1 MRIEPTNATLGAT
14 ITGVRLNRLSEAEA
28 DAIGTAF
35 LDYAVLIFPAQSLA
49 DDEQI
54 EFASHF
60 GELSIESLPFT
71 NEDGDRLRSADDP
84 LMKLFQG
91 NEGWHTDSSF
101 QPVSAKA
108 SMLTARKVP
117 TSGGQTEWADMRAAY
132 DALDAETRAKI
143 EDLTAYHSLYH
154 SQSQVGGDDETTA
167 KGLATLHGQPKS
179 RSPLGPGHRR
189 ENAATHAAPLRPL
202 VKIHPETSRPALF
215 IGRHAYG
222 IRGLDALASKELL
235 DELVDFATRPPRV
248 YSHDWSVGDLVMWDN
263 RAVLHRARPWPLD
276 EARSMHHTRVNGE
289 RTSETALNYT
299 SPIPR

>member
-1 MRIEPTNATLGAT
+1 MRIEPTDATLGAT
-14 ITGVRLNRLSEAEA
+14 ITGIHLNRLSEAEV
-28 DAIGTAF
+28 DTIRTAV
-35 LDYAVLIFPAQSLA
+35 LDHAVLIFPTQRLT

-54 EFASHF
+54 EFARQF

-101 QPVSAKA
+101 QPVSAKV

-117 TSGGQTEWADMRAAY
+117 SSGGQTEWADMRAAY
-132 DALDAETRAKI
+132 EALDAETRARI
-143 EDLTAYHSLYH
+143 EDLTAFHSLYH

-167 KGLATLHGQPKS
+167 QGLATLHGQPKS

-189 ENAATHAAPLRPL
+189 ENATANAAPLRPL

-222 IRGLDALASKELL
+222 IPGLDPRASKDFL
-235 DELVDFATRPPRV
+235 DELVEFAAQPPRI

-299 SPIPR
+299 

>member
-1 MRIEPTNATLGAT
+1 MRIEPTDATLGAFVT
-14 ITGVRLNRLSEAEA
+14 ELHLNDLCETEV
-28 DAIGTAF
+28 DAIRAAF
-35 LDYAVLIFPAQSLA
+35 LDYAVLVFPDQHLS

-54 EFASHF
+54 RFARHF

-71 NEDGDRLRSADDP
+71 NEDGDRLRTADDP

-117 TSGGQTEWADMRAAY
+117 SRGGQTEWADMRAAY
-132 DALDAETRAKI
+132 EALDAEVRERI
-143 EDLTAYHSLYH
+143 EDLTAFHSLYH
-154 SQSQVGGDDETTA
+154 SQGAVGADDETTEE
-167 KGLATLHGQPKS
+167 GLATLHGQPKS

-189 ENAATHAAPLRPL
+189 ENQAADNAPLRPL
-202 VKIHPETSRPALF
+202 VKVHPETSRPALF

-222 IRGLDALASKELL
+222 IPGLSTEESKGLL
-235 DELVDFATRPPRV
+235 DELVTFAARPPRV
-248 YSHDWSVGDLVMWDN
+248 YSHTWSVGDLVMWDN

-289 RTSETALNYT
+289 PTSETALNY
-299 SPIPR
+299 R